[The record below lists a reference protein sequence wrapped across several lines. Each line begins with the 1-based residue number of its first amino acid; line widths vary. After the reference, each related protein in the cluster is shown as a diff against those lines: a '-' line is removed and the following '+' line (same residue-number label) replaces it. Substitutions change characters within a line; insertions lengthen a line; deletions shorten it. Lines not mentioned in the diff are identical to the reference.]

1 MRRPLGAWL
10 LLAVWAALVV
20 GVGLWVQR
28 ELVVSNDLR
37 LFLPRPSTPEQAL
50 LLDEIGEGPAARV
63 LVVAL
68 EGAPAERLAEV
79 SRGLVEQLGPSD
91 RFRWI
96 ANGDVPLDAFPDD
109 LLPYRFLLS
118 PAGDSRLLDADYL
131 RAELTKRA
139 RDMSSPAGLALEPI
153 LPRDPTL
160 ETLALLERW
169 QPAQEPRR
177 EFDVWFDRAG
187 KRALLLAET
196 VAPAFDAVGQGAAL
210 ADLEQALRA
219 AGGADSVKMT
229 VSGTGYF
236 SALIGGR
243 VSAEVAWLGSAT
255 TIAMLVLLVLAYRS
269 VGSLVY
275 SALPLLS
282 AGAVGLAAVSA
293 IFGSVHGITLA
304 FGFTL
309 IGVAQDY
316 PLHLLS
322 HGHAGVAAEETARRL
337 WPTLATGVASTCIAY
352 FTFLFSGVLGLEQLA
367 CFTVSGLAVAG
378 LTTRFVLP
386 RALGAPTRDYGK
398 SVALERL
405 WGAIAGLP
413 RPRGAGIAL
422 VVLCAI
428 ALLVPRQPFWE
439 NDLSKLTPVPAN
451 LVAKDREL
459 RAELGTPDLRYLLVV
474 SDDDTSSALGRLE
487 RLDPALRGLV
497 ASGALAAYDHAAR
510 YVPAPATQ
518 LARQARL
525 PDEPTLRAALEQAQR
540 DTPFRPHAFEPFV
553 ADVERARVAPV
564 LTVEQAAATPLGARL
579 RMLLGAS
586 GGGTRALVT
595 LTDVR
600 DPNAVREL
608 AEEQGATFLDL
619 KDASET
625 LVAHERTRILWSLA
639 IAALLLVAVVSIA
652 LRSRTR
658 TLRVLAPMALTTLI
672 VVAALRAGGVSLNL
686 FHLIS
691 LVLVAGLGLDYA
703 LFFEHAEDDPSEQR
717 RTLHAVIVC
726 SLSTLMVFA
735 LLAIS
740 SLPVLRAIG
749 VPVAIGVLSNFVLAL
764 LLTRP
769 PPQRAVP

>member
-1 MRRPLGAWL
+1 MRRSLGAWL
-10 LLAVWAALVV
+10 LLAAWAVSVV

-28 ELVVSNDLR
+28 ELAVSNDLR
-37 LFLPRPSTPEQAL
+37 LFLPRPTTREQAL

-68 EGAPAERLAEV
+68 EGAAPERLAEV
-79 SRGLVEQLGPSD
+79 SRALVESLGASE

-118 PAGDSRLLDADYL
+118 PGADSRSLDADYL
-131 RAELTKRA
+131 RAELAKRA
-139 RDMSSPAGLALEPI
+139 RDMSSPAGFALEPL

-177 EFDVWFDRAG
+177 EFDVWFDRG
-187 KRALLLAET
+187 GLRALLLAET
-196 VAPAFDAVGQGAAL
+196 TAPAFDAVGQGAAL

-219 AGGADSVKMT
+219 AIGADGISVT

-236 SALIGGR
+236 SALMGGR
-243 VSAEVAWLGSAT
+243 VSAEVAWLGTAT
-255 TIAMLVLLVLAYRS
+255 TIAMLVLLVVAYRS

-282 AGAVGLAAVSA
+282 AGAVGLAVVSA
-293 IFGSVHGITLA
+293 VFGSVHGITLA

-322 HGHAGVAAEETARRL
+322 HRHAGITAVETARRL

-378 LTTRFVLP
+378 LTTRFVVP
-386 RALGAPTRDYGK
+386 RVLGERTRDYGA
-398 SVALERL
+398 SVVLERL
-405 WGAIAGLP
+405 WAAIAGLP
-413 RPRGAGIAL
+413 KPRDAAVAL
-422 VVLCAI
+422 LAICAV

-439 NDLSKLTPVPAN
+439 NDLGKLTPVPAN
-451 LVAKDREL
+451 LLAKDREL
-459 RAELGTPDLRYLLVV
+459 RGELGTPDLRYLLVLGA
-474 SDDDTSSALGRLE
+474 DDEADALVRLE
-487 RLDPALRGLV
+487 RLEPALLQLV
-497 ASGALAAYDHAAR
+497 ATGAIAAYDHAAH

-518 LARQARL
+518 LARRARL
-525 PDEPTLRAALEQAQR
+525 PDESALRAALEQAQR
-540 DTPFRPHAFEPFV
+540 DTPFRGDAFEPFI
-553 ADVERARVAPV
+553 ADVERARSAPP
-564 LTVEQAAATPLGARL
+564 LTVERAAETPLGARL
-579 RMLLGAS
+579 RMLLDAGEDR
-586 GGGTRALVT
+586 TRALVT

-600 DPNAVREL
+600 DANALRVL
-608 AEEQGATFLDL
+608 AAAQGATFLDL
-619 KDASET
+619 KEASET
-625 LVAHERTRILWSLA
+625 LVAHERSRILWSLA
-639 IAALLLVAVVSIA
+639 VASVLLVIVVSVA
-652 LRSRTR
+652 LRSRAR

-703 LFFEHAEDDPSEQR
+703 LFFEHAEDEPSEQR
-717 RTLHAVIVC
+717 RTLHAVLVC

-735 LLAIS
+735 LLAFS
-740 SLPVLRAIG
+740 SLPVLRALG
-749 VPVAIGVLSNFVLAL
+749 TPVAIGVLSNFVLAL

-769 PPQRAVP
+769 SAEPSRG